1 MKSKNQIANEIYGT
15 DFLDLT
21 PIRQGKVTRAH
32 AEQEDDAV
40 EEAMDSIVVKLGRI
54 GNGPTQDFICQ
65 EGETVQDMI
74 DRSDYN
80 VSDKETIVEQSSG
93 VAVELD
99 EELVDGA
106 IYVLSPVVKSA

>member
-32 AEQEDDAV
+32 AEQEDDEV
-40 EEAMDSIVVKLGRI
+40 EEIAESIVVKLGRI
-54 GNGPTQDFICQ
+54 GNGPTEDFICQ
-65 EGETVQDMI
+65 EGDTVQDMI
-74 DRSDYN
+74 DRSTEN

-93 VAVELD
+93 LAVELD
-99 EELVDGA
+99 DLLEDGA